1 MRLFAVPKDRYTA
14 KAELVSLTENYQNV
28 AISMSDK
35 EYPQLSIP
43 QAANDL
49 LTLEDVDASIVA
61 VKTGDVI
68 RLSARSMGKIN
79 VQVLMEY
86 LGGGGHLTM
95 AGAQLTDMTLE
106 EAREKICESIDK
118 YKSKQETN

>member
-1 MRLFAVPKDRYTA
+1 
-14 KAELVSLTENYQNV
+14 
-28 AISMSDK
+28 MSDK

-106 EAREKICESIDK
+106 EVREKICESIDK

>member
-1 MRLFAVPKDRYTA
+1 M
-14 KAELVSLTENYQNV
+14 
-28 AISMSDK
+28 
-35 EYPQLSIP
+35 
-43 QAANDL
+43 
-49 LTLEDVDASIVA
+49 DASIVA

-86 LGGGGHLTM
+86 LGGGGHLTQ
-95 AGAQLTDMTLE
+95 AGAQITDMTLE
-106 EAREKICESIDK
+106 QAREKICESIDK